1 MTSVVQDNLHS
12 YQSNY
17 DPNFL
22 SDEEE
27 EYCPLCIEPLDITD
41 KNFFPCPCGYQ
52 ICQFC
57 YNNIRQNP
65 ELNGRCPACR
75 RKYDDESV
83 EYKVL
88 SPEELKLETAKLA
101 RREKERKQRE
111 KEKKD
116 NEFNNRKHLAGM
128 RVIQKNLVYVV
139 GVNPPVPFEDVGNTL
154 RSDKY
159 FGQYGKINKI
169 VVNKKTSHGG
179 NDNYH
184 NHHTPGYGVYITFAA
199 KDDAAKCIAQVDGT
213 YMDGKLVKAAY
224 GTTKY
229 CSSYLRGLPCPNPNC
244 MFLHEPGEEADS
256 FNRRELHNKQLQQQQ
271 AQQAAQQAAAQQPQ
285 TPLSNSTAT
294 NQSSLSNALNHASS
308 HNLFKSASST
318 NGSHTSTNNNSF
330 NHSSTN
336 SPLSIKTHLH
346 GHDSSNTPTP
356 MLTPAHVPVGANPWG
371 VSQSSTPITS
381 LNLSK
386 NISANNLPTLADAL
400 QNSLNQETSSHGNHS
415 TVAETLGLHTS
426 SSTQKIPSST
436 TTHTTT
442 AVSNNSTNTT
452 STKENNNKKKTNSS
466 GKKYVDPY
474 DAAGSAVRF
483 LDSRIQLLSH
493 YENHS
498 IELRDNLLDD
508 EEYSKY
514 PSLFSWDNIK
524 TSKKSNNIL
533 RDKLIS
539 VLATKPIDYSASVI
553 QFLQSVSANGV
564 VPITN
569 VPSTVN
575 SQNTTSPSFQGNENL
590 LNEQG
595 NNNTNTMLQ
604 QPQQGSNVTNPP
616 PPPGIYPMGQQP
628 QQNQTPQSQTSP
640 MGENGSTN
648 STDLLNQLIKGRKVS
663 AGN

>member
-1 MTSVVQDNLHS
+1 MASVIHDNVNT
-12 YQSNY
+12 YQATY

-22 SDEEE
+22 SEDEE

-83 EYKVL
+83 RYKVL

-116 NEFNNRKHLAGM
+116 IEYNNRKHLAGM
-128 RVIQKNLVYVV
+128 RVIQKNLVYVI

-154 RSDKY
+154 KSEKY

-169 VVNKKTSHGG
+169 VVNKKNSHGG

-184 NHHTPGYGVYITFAA
+184 GHHSPGYGVYITFAS

-213 YMDGKLVKAAY
+213 YMDGRLIKAAY

-256 FNRRELHNKQLQQQQ
+256 FNRRELHNKQQQSHSQNTLGNV
-271 AQQAAQQAAAQQPQ
+271 PGS
-285 TPLSNSTAT
+285 TP
-294 NQSSLSNALNHASS
+294 SSSSSNATT
-308 HNLFKSASST
+308 HNVFKSTTTTNGTHSST
-318 NGSHTSTNNNSF
+318 NNNNNNSF
-330 NHSSTN
+330 NPSSTN

-346 GHDSSNTPTP
+346 GHDVGNNTSTSTP
-356 MLTPAHVPVGANPWG
+356 MLTPAPIPTGANPWG
-371 VSQSSTPITS
+371 ISQSSTPITTLS
-381 LNLSK
+381 LSK
-386 NISANNLPTLADAL
+386 NMSSNNIPTLGE
-400 QNSLNQETSSHGNHS
+400 LNYDTLHNGSHSNIAA
-415 TVAETLGLHTS
+415 TFS
-426 SSTQKIPSST
+426 SSNLNKGINSSN
-436 TTHTTT
+436 TTT
-442 AVSNNSTNTT
+442 ANGNNGSA
-452 STKENNNKKKTNSS
+452 KENNKKKNNNNASE
-466 GKKYVDPY
+466 KKYEDPY
-474 DAAGSAVRF
+474 DSSRTAVNF
-483 LDSRIQLLSH
+483 LDSRIEFLSN
-493 YENHS
+493 YENHA
-498 IELRDNLLDD
+498 IKFRDNLIDD

-514 PSLFSWDNIK
+514 PSLFWWNNIK
-524 TSKKSNNIL
+524 TSEKSEHVL

-539 VLATKPIDYSASVI
+539 ILATKPVDYSASVI
-553 QFLQSVSANGV
+553 QFLQSVGASGV
-564 VPITN
+564 VPITTL
-569 VPSTVN
+569 PN
-575 SQNTTSPSFQGNENL
+575 SVSNNPNPTSPSFQNNETL

-595 NNNTNTMLQ
+595 LTNKNVLLQLQ
-604 QPQQGSNVTNPP
+604 QHQGLNTATPP
-616 PPPGIYPMGQQP
+616 PPPGIYPMNQMQQAQQTQP
-628 QQNQTPQSQTSP
+628 QKGQGQDSNQLLHIHET
-640 MGENGSTN
+640 GITN
-648 STDLLNQLIKGRKVS
+648 STDLLNQLIKGRKVATS
-663 AGN
+663 N

>member
-1 MTSVVQDNLHS
+1 MTSVIQDNLHS

-75 RKYDDESV
+75 RKYDDDSV

-88 SPEELKLETAKLA
+88 SPDELKLETAKLA

-169 VVNKKTSHGG
+169 VVNKKNSHGG

-184 NHHTPGYGVYITFAA
+184 NHHAPGYGVYITFAA

-213 YMDGKLVKAAY
+213 YMDGKLIKAAY

-271 AQQAAQQAAAQQPQ
+271 AQQAASQQAQ
-285 TPLSNSTAT
+285 TPLSTASTS
-294 NQSSLSNALNHASS
+294 NNILSNTLN

-318 NGSHTSTNNNSF
+318 NSSHITTHNNSF
-330 NHSSTN
+330 NQSSTN
-336 SPLSIKTHLH
+336 SPLSIKAHLN
-346 GHDSSNTPTP
+346 GNDNSNSNTP
-356 MLTPAHVPVGANPWG
+356 MLTPAHVPAGANPWG
-371 VSQSSTPITS
+371 ISQSSTPITS

-386 NISANNLPTLADAL
+386 NGSANNLPTLADAL
-400 QNSLNQETSSHGNHS
+400 QNSSNQETLSNGNHS
-415 TVAETLGLHTS
+415 TVAETLGLHTATA
-426 SSTQKIPSST
+426 TQKTT
-436 TTHTTT
+436 TTH
-442 AVSNNSTNTT
+442 AIASVNNNSS
-452 STKENNNKKKTNSS
+452 STKENITNNKKKTNASEN
-466 GKKYVDPY
+466 KHVDPY
-474 DAAGSAVRF
+474 DATTSAVNF
-483 LDSRIQLLSH
+483 LDSRIQILSH

-498 IELRDNLLDD
+498 IELRNNLIDD
-508 EEYSKY
+508 DEYSKY

-524 TSKKSNNIL
+524 SSKKSENIL
-533 RDKLIS
+533 RDKLID

-564 VPITN
+564 VPITTLPPAMN
-569 VPSTVN
+569 N
-575 SQNTTSPSFQGNENL
+575 QNTVSPSFQGNENSM
-590 LNEQG
+590 NEQG
-595 NNNTNTMLQ
+595 NIIV
-604 QPQQGSNVTNPP
+604 PQQGLNVSNPP
-616 PPPGIYPMGQQP
+616 PPPGIYPMGQQQQQQHQQQQQQ
-628 QQNQTPQSQTSP
+628 QQNHVPQAQTSS
-640 MGENGSTN
+640 GGDNGTTN
-648 STDLLNQLIKGRKVS
+648 STDLLNQLIKGRKVV